1 MYTPISDTTASDTD
15 IVKPEKSEN
24 RNFVDNV
31 TLSPEL
37 TSSSLSVTTTAG
49 VSTFEIINWIEL
61 VELAKNSDR

>member
-1 MYTPISDTTASDTD
+1 MYTPIFDTTASDTD

-61 VELAKNSDR
+61 VELTKNSDR